1 MKRAWVLDFL
11 LRGKPPTQNICF
23 RLCVW
28 KINFTALKHWDF
40 GGVCNRFYSIIT
52 NSSRKF
58 PFNKNKRIMN
68 IHERI
73 KDWNRYYTQ
82 KLIFLTY
89 NINTYISI
97 FDLCI
102 EFSIFIQ
109 KLFPMSEIMRI
120 IFFKF
125 LLLLPRFIITIT
137 ITID

>member
-1 MKRAWVLDFL
+1 MKELKTETDITHR
-11 LRGKPPTQNICF
+11 
-23 RLCVW
+23 
-28 KINFTALKHWDF
+28 NF
-40 GGVCNRFYSIIT
+40 
-52 NSSRKF
+52 
-58 PFNKNKRIMN
+58 
-68 IHERI
+68 
-73 KDWNRYYTQ
+73 
-82 KLIFLTY
+82 FLTY